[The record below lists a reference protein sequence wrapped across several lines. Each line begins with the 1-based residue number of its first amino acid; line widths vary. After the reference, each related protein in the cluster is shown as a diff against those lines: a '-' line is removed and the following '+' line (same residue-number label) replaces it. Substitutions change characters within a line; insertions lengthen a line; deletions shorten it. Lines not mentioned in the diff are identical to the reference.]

1 MAPST
6 SGTGATSAGGPAL
19 ESSAGPGDEERRLLA
34 IRFLELAQCGNLD
47 AVVKGMTRLIAGLT
61 GILGPLVVLIDQQ
74 TQVPTFVAGNEI
86 RPNVLAALEKIRIT
100 GGSMTLWR
108 AYLENRILIERDW
121 RERVLTDAAL
131 APMRPFIEDMHDLVA
146 IPLPWEDAP
155 IGVIVGMLPREVRVG
170 PETFIRWWQIAFE
183 AALALQYS
191 AAIRGARHVGTDHER
206 LRVKEELHDTVS
218 QRLFGLSMLTA
229 RAQADAAGQPAL
241 HGRLTEL
248 RTLVADASADIR
260 LLMGE
265 PPPPEDG
272 ERLSARLATI
282 ATRFAKPN
290 NLRITLE
297 LDELWDTLS
306 ENCTEDVVRI
316 VRECLRNVVKHAQA
330 KEVSVRIPAAADGML
345 LIEVADDGT
354 GFDPRSAGQGG
365 FGLDLINERALER
378 GGNCEVHVDDRGTTI
393 RVRFTPEFESDWQL
407 ARRVLETQVQRSPEP
422 RCDHTRHRPA
432 DPPPRS

>member
-1 MAPST
+1 VAPST

-19 ESSAGPGDEERRLLA
+19 ESSAGPGDEERRVLA
-34 IRFLELAQCGNLD
+34 IRFLELAQSGTLD
-47 AVVKGMTRLIAGLT
+47 AVVKGMTRYISSQT

-74 TQVPTFVAGNEI
+74 TQSPTFVAGNEI
-86 RPNVLAALEKIRIT
+86 RSNVLAALEKIRIT

-146 IPLPWEDAP
+146 VPLPWEDAP

-170 PETFIRWWQIAFE
+170 PDTFTRWWKVAFE

-206 LRVKEELHDTVS
+206 LRLKEELHDTVS

-229 RAQADAAGQPAL
+229 RAQADAVGQPEL
-241 HGRLTEL
+241 HARLTEL
-248 RTLVADASADIR
+248 RTLVADASTDIH
-260 LLMGE
+260 LFMGE
-265 PPPPEDG
+265 PPPPEDA
-272 ERLSARLATI
+272 ERLSTRLATI
-282 ATRFAKPN
+282 ASRFGKPN
-290 NLRITLE
+290 NLQITLE

-316 VRECLRNVVKHAQA
+316 TRECLRNVVKHAQA
-330 KEVSVRIPAAADGML
+330 MHVSVRIPAAVEGML

-354 GFDPRSAGQGG
+354 GFDPRPSSRDG

-378 GGNCEVHVDDRGTTI
+378 GGNSEVHVNDQGTTI
-393 RVRFTPEFESDWQL
+393 RVRLTPEFESDWQL
-407 ARRVLETQVQRSPEP
+407 ARRALETQIQRPPEP
-422 RCDHTRHRPA
+422 RCDH
-432 DPPPRS
+432 